1 MTYNYQIKVI
11 ALGDGAVGKTALIH
25 RYTTGFFKPEYEM
38 TIGVNWHVKSV
49 DIGNNRV
56 KIQLWDFEGQ
66 ERFRF
71 LLPTYMKGTNG
82 AMLAFDLTR
91 RVTFQQLPKWVD
103 IVRENLSD
111 GIPILL
117 MGNKADLEDSRDVNR
132 EEAIDFAKKA
142 NCSSYV
148 ETSAK
153 TGVNVEKAFEVLA
166 EQSMEVIQRGY

>member
-49 DIGNNRV
+49 DIASDRV

-71 LLPTYMKGTNG
+71 LLPTYMGGANG
-82 AMLAFDLTR
+82 VMLAFDLTR
-91 RVTFQQLPKWVD
+91 KVTFQQLPKWID

-117 MGNKADLEDSRDVNR
+117 MGNKADLEDLREVNR
-132 EEAIDFAKKA
+132 EEAIEFAEKT
-142 NCSSYV
+142 NCRSYL

-153 TGVNVEKAFEVLA
+153 TGVNVEAAFEVLA
-166 EQSMEVIQRGY
+166 KQSIEAIQRR